1 MSLSDVAKQ
10 VHAGFYGSEAM
21 KIQRGKDE
29 IPVKI
34 SYISGHGQNSVKY
47 FQNMRIKASD
57 GKEIPLS
64 DVVDLSLESAPS
76 RISREDGKSYI
87 CVYARVNEKVANS
100 KEIMVNLNKY
110 FLPKLAGIYDISFG
124 ESGQSRQTNELFSKL
139 MITVPLALLGI
150 YFILVLIFKSY
161 LQPTVIMCTIPFG
174 VVGAILGLAIFG
186 LPISLMG
193 IFGIV
198 ALSGVVVNDAIVLID
213 EVNRRLGAGKDLFT
227 AVIEGSK
234 RRFRA
239 ILLTTL
245 TTFFGLM
252 PLVFQKSFTGQ
263 LIVPMA
269 VTIAFGI
276 LFTTLVTL
284 ILVPCFFVV
293 LNDLRRGIHYIWF
306 LTLPACEEVEPSTK
320 QE

>member
-1 MSLSDVAKQ
+1 
-10 VHAGFYGSEAM
+10 M

-34 SYISGHGQNSVKY
+34 SFIGVHGQNSVKY
-47 FQNMRIKASD
+47 FQNMRIKTPD
-57 GKEIPLS
+57 GTNIPLY
-64 DVVDLSLESAPS
+64 DVASLNLEPAPS
-76 RISREDGKSYI
+76 SISREDGKSYI
-87 CVYARVNEKVANS
+87 NVYARVNEKIANS
-100 KEIMVNLNKY
+100 KEIMTNLDKN

-124 ESGQSRQTNELFSKL
+124 ESGQSRQTSELFSK
-139 MITVPLALLGI
+139 MMVTVPLALLGI

-161 LQPTVIMCTIPFG
+161 FQPVVIMFTIPFG
-174 VVGAILGLAIFG
+174 AIGAIIGLTIFG

-213 EVNRRLGAGKDLFT
+213 EINRRLVSGKDLFT
-227 AVIEGSK
+227 AVAEAGK

-252 PLVFQKSFTGQ
+252 PLVFQKSFTAQ
-263 LIVPMA
+263 FVKPMA

-276 LFTTLVTL
+276 VFTTLVTL

-293 LNDLRRGIHYIWF
+293 LNDIRRGLHYIWF
-306 LTLPACEEVEPSTK
+306 LDLPKREDVEPRRNS
-320 QE
+320 